1 MSKEMED
8 KVRVDEVQGALKKL
22 TQTFKQAQ

>member
-1 MSKEMED
+1 MRKEMED

-22 TQTFKQAQ
+22 TQTFKQA